1 MQTTRSLGAG
11 AVLWRAML
19 ISLLILLAACDLSA
33 SPSAS
38 TIGSPTDDACGPEDV
53 ARGGIDGLVV
63 DPDGNPVNDV
73 LIQIRSTGGFR
84 GTTRTGDD
92 GTFTAPGVAG
102 EFQVTTTDIAYDPLV
117 REFVVPCGE
126 LFEVELELTP
136 ADS

>member
-11 AVLWRAML
+11 AALWRAML

-38 TIGSPTDDACGPEDV
+38 TTGSPTDDTCGPEEV

-73 LIQIRSTGGFR
+73 LIQIRSTGGFLGR
-84 GTTRTGDD
+84 ARTGED
-92 GTFTAPGVAG
+92 GTFTSPGVAG
-102 EFQVTTTDIAYDPLV
+102 EFQVRTTDIAYDPLV

-126 LFEVELELTP
+126 LFEVELVLTP

>member
-1 MQTTRSLGAG
+1 MLLS
-11 AVLWRAML
+11 VLV
-19 ISLLILLAACDLSA
+19 LLAACDLST

-38 TIGSPTDDACGPEDV
+38 AIGSPTDDACGPEDV

-63 DPDGNPVNDV
+63 DPDGNPLNDV

-84 GTTRTGDD
+84 GTARTGED

-102 EFQVTTTDIAYDPLV
+102 EFQVTTTDIAYDSLV

-126 LFEVELELTP
+126 LFEVELVLTP
-136 ADS
+136 ADG